1 MCEKRRLWV
10 SHTDHY
16 VPPTPL
22 WERQRCSDQPTAD
35 PALIGFFFFHCALK
49 GRKSFCGVKGE
60 AFLPFPSLELIGCVT
75 RWPNPSG
82 LMRGRPGPQ
91 RGRLSPP
98 LRASERVWRPGS
110 REGRGPRGAGHHL
123 PRIYYSPAHPPPG
136 PAGMFIHGPHLLA
149 GGRVSLS
156 FSLVRMP
163 QVPKEPRKRG
173 TFLRTCLF
181 SQLRDLWLLQG
192 TCNPSSQPPPP
203 HPAPLRPHL
212 RGLPPFTYSRL
223 PTWACWALSAFSGTQ
238 RLKEHPFSLLFA
250 FL

>member
-1 MCEKRRLWV
+1 M
-10 SHTDHY
+10 
-16 VPPTPL
+16 
-22 WERQRCSDQPTAD
+22 
-35 PALIGFFFFHCALK
+35 
-49 GRKSFCGVKGE
+49 KGE

-173 TFLRTCLF
+173 TFLRTPWAGAGVLLSENSGPCPG
-181 SQLRDLWLLQG
+181 QCRAWLTLNQC
-192 TCNPSSQPPPP
+192 TN
-203 HPAPLRPHL
+203 
-212 RGLPPFTYSRL
+212 LPN
-223 PTWACWALSAFSGTQ
+223 
-238 RLKEHPFSLLFA
+238 
-250 FL
+250 

>member
-22 WERQRCSDQPTAD
+22 WERQRFSDQPTAD
-35 PALIGFFFFHCALK
+35 PALIGFFFFFHCALK

-82 LMRGRPGPQ
+82 LMRGLPGPE

-149 GGRVSLS
+149 GGHVSLFLS
-156 FSLVRMP
+156 LECLKSPRSQESGAHSSGPASSLSSETCGSSRAPVTLALSRPLLTPPPSARTCAASRPLPIPDFPPGHAGLSLLSLV
-163 QVPKEPRKRG
+163 
-173 TFLRTCLF
+173 
-181 SQLRDLWLLQG
+181 
-192 TCNPSSQPPPP
+192 PS
-203 HPAPLRPHL
+203 A
-212 RGLPPFTYSRL
+212 
-223 PTWACWALSAFSGTQ
+223 
-238 RLKEHPFSLLFA
+238 
-250 FL
+250 